1 MAGSMDLA
9 WFPWSFSEMKQ
20 SLSCRNPVGL
30 AMTRW
35 KELVCCLLFAGL
47 IGCAPRVQEVTTAHE
62 PLEEP
67 VAANPRPQSPGTLWN
82 GDEGSWLADIKAR
95 RVGDIVTVIIK
106 EQAKASK
113 QASTN
118 TSRGSSISAGI
129 STFFG
134 LEENVGDSI
143 NPASMIN
150 ASSGN
155 DFSGQGK
162 TTRSEDLTATL
173 TTQVVEVYPNGNL
186 KIRGGKS
193 VAVNN
198 ENQII
203 YLTGIIRPF
212 DVTAENTVDSG
223 NILNAQITYT
233 GKGTLSDKQNPG
245 WLMRIFDNTWP
256 F

>member
-1 MAGSMDLA
+1 MARFPASFR
-9 WFPWSFSEMKQ
+9 FPWPADPARVRKAFVC
-20 SLSCRNPVGL
+20 LTLTGL
-30 AMTRW
+30 FV
-35 KELVCCLLFAGL
+35 LG
-47 IGCAPRVQEVTTAHE
+47 GCAQRTQEVTNIE

-67 VAANPRPQSPGTLWN
+67 VAANPKPQSPGTLWN
-82 GDEGSWLADIKAR
+82 GDEGNWLADVKAR

-113 QASTN
+113 QAT
-118 TSRGSSISAGI
+118 TDTKRDSSISAGI
-129 STFFG
+129 SSFFG
-134 LEENVGDSI
+134 FEKSLEEKNS
-143 NPASMIN
+143 NLNTASLIEAN
-150 ASSGN
+150 SGN
-155 DFSGQGK
+155 QFTGSGK
-162 TTRSEDLTATL
+162 TTRSEDLVATL

-203 YLTGIIRPF
+203 YLTGIVRPY
-212 DVTAENTVDSG
+212 DVTASNTVDSG
-223 NILNAQITYT
+223 NILNAQISYT
-233 GKGTLSDKQNPG
+233 GKGAISDKQKPG